1 MPGDSMH
8 TLSRH
13 LLFHVLTLN
22 NMANLTKESELQAI
36 MRGVSSASPLISFCI
51 ACLAFILVGAFKA
64 DYYSG
69 VLVARWATWS
79 KFTGIAIAVVTE
91 GARAV
96 LLLMTFA
103 DFRARNF
110 RGGWLGLVLSV
121 GLVLYDCSSAGAV
134 SALWIGDHAGQT
146 GNIIRD
152 LLVFLVVL
160 SFGIEFRLVL
170 SSPGQKAD
178 NVFFEN
184 APKQGHTVISNG
196 KHV

>member
-1 MPGDSMH
+1 
-8 TLSRH
+8 
-13 LLFHVLTLN
+13 
-22 NMANLTKESELQAI
+22 MANLTKESELQAI
-36 MRGVSSASPLISFCI
+36 MRALSNASPLISFCI

-110 RGGWLGLVLSV
+110 RGGWLGLVLSI
-121 GLVLYDCSSAGAV
+121 GLVLYDCSSAGSV

-152 LLVFLVVL
+152 LLVFLIVL

-170 SSPGQKAD
+170 SSKSD
-178 NVFFEN
+178 RTDSVFLAN
-184 APKQGHTVISNG
+184 APRPGAHAASNG
-196 KHV
+196 KHHV